1 MFQPENNSLIHG
13 YIQWQAETPQT
24 GHSMRT
30 PNMNSIKQTVRL
42 VFYVAVPGL
51 YLIASGKKF
60 SGLAL
65 LFVPGMLA
73 LFALAYE
80 FEKDLFY
87 FLYMEVGN
95 VLIWVIYVFNFGIL
109 AFSLRKA
116 YSQPINL
123 IQTLMGFLFLS
134 TALYPFDIPND
145 ALARISFTNDYY
157 CPYFCNDDL
166 AVYSVPSDPD
176 QITAYSDLI
185 LKNDDGFILAIT
197 AASPG
202 DTICKEGHWSYF
214 PKDPSINCDGM
225 STLAEDH
232 FQVVTFDHY
241 EAVTSIVDF
250 EKIEGHAPVVVGN
263 KFEIINQ
270 VTGFLIKRIIYW
282 ID

>member
-1 MFQPENNSLIHG
+1 LFQPENNSLIHG

-95 VLIWVIYVFNFGIL
+95 VLIWVISCPENTVVHDMTAIVTGLKSTCFMRIRRGDLL
-109 AFSLRKA
+109 ANPKPTRPEIRKT
-116 YSQPINL
+116 SHTMI
-123 IQTLMGFLFLS
+123 
-134 TALYPFDIPND
+134 
-145 ALARISFTNDYY
+145 R
-157 CPYFCNDDL
+157 
-166 AVYSVPSDPD
+166 
-176 QITAYSDLI
+176 
-185 LKNDDGFILAIT
+185 
-197 AASPG
+197 
-202 DTICKEGHWSYF
+202 
-214 PKDPSINCDGM
+214 
-225 STLAEDH
+225 STL
-232 FQVVTFDHY
+232 QM
-241 EAVTSIVDF
+241 
-250 EKIEGHAPVVVGN
+250 
-263 KFEIINQ
+263 
-270 VTGFLIKRIIYW
+270 
-282 ID
+282 